1 LATDEGI
8 GVHPVL
14 NSTAARLRRS
24 APARLRGAVFGC
36 CSLLAASPAW
46 ADPLTF
52 EQALT
57 QASSEAPSLR
67 ADALGVEAAR
77 ASAVAAGRLPD
88 PRLSFGL
95 DGFPVSGPSAGRF
108 DDIMMTT
115 FKVGLQQDV
124 PSGARRGAERDIAEA
139 EIDVARARAATTLWE
154 VRIAAGRAWI
164 DLHYAE
170 RRLAVLDELLVS
182 LEPLWEAAPSGVA
195 SSRLRPA
202 QALGPVELKAD
213 LEDRRDRLR
222 ADLAAARAQ
231 LSRWTGDPAPRADG
245 PAPAIDLDPDARTV
259 RLADLPPLRAYRAAA
274 RRAEADIDLA
284 RAGRQPDWSFEVGYA
299 HRDAAFG
306 DLVSV
311 GASVRLPLFQA
322 SRQEPLIAARSAD
335 ALRVSAERESVE
347 RAWSAELE
355 GDLAQYASAR
365 TRWIRATEVVLP
377 NLRDRADLETASYGA
392 GAAGLADVLDAFT
405 SLANARLDAL
415 DREAEVARLAV
426 QITLTYG
433 SGQ

>member
-1 LATDEGI
+1 M
-8 GVHPVL
+8 L
-14 NSTAARLRRS
+14 NLFAGRARDS
-24 APARLRGAVFGC
+24 APAWLRAASFGC
-36 CSLLAASPAW
+36 CALLIAGFARAE
-46 ADPLTF
+46 PLTF

-57 QASSEAPSLR
+57 RAGSEAPSLR
-67 ADALGVEAAR
+67 ASALGVEAAQS
-77 ASAVAAGRLPD
+77 SATAAGQLPD
-88 PRLSFGL
+88 PRLSFGV

-108 DDIMMTT
+108 DAIMMTM
-115 FKVGLQQDV
+115 FKVGVQQDV
-124 PSGARRGAERDIAEA
+124 PSGARRRAERDIAEA
-139 EIDVARARAATTLWE
+139 DIDVARARAATTLWE

-170 RRLAVLDELLVS
+170 RRLTVLDELLAS
-182 LEPLWEAAPSGVA
+182 LEPLWDAGPSGVA

-213 LEDRRDRLR
+213 LEDRRDGLR

-274 RRAEADIDLA
+274 RRAGADVDLA
-284 RAGRQPDWSFEVGYA
+284 RAGRRPDWSFEVGYA
-299 HRDAAFG
+299 HRDPMFG

-311 GASVRLPLFQA
+311 GVSVRLPLFQG

-335 ALRVSAERESVE
+335 ARRVSAEREAAE
-347 RAWSAELE
+347 RALSAEFDS
-355 GDLAQYASAR
+355 DLAQYASAR
-365 TRWIRATEVVLP
+365 TRWIRARDVVLP
-377 NLRDRADLETASYGA
+377 NLRTRADLETASYAA
-392 GAAGLADVLDAFT
+392 GAAGLAQILDAFT
-405 SLANARLDAL
+405 ALANARLDAL
-415 DREAEVARLAV
+415 DREAEVARRAV

>member
-1 LATDEGI
+1 M
-8 GVHPVL
+8 L
-14 NSTAARLRRS
+14 NPLKGRARGS
-24 APARLRGAVFGC
+24 APARLGAVGFGVC
-36 CSLLAASPAW
+36 GLLSAGSVQ

-57 QASSEAPSLR
+57 LAASDAPSLR
-67 ADALGVEAAR
+67 ASALDVEAAQ
-77 ASAVAAGRLPD
+77 ASATAAGQLPD

-95 DGFPVSGPSAGRF
+95 DGFPISGPSAGRF
-108 DDIMMTT
+108 DGIMMTM

-124 PSGARRGAERDIAEA
+124 PSGARRRAERDIAEA
-139 EIDVARARAATTLWE
+139 DIDIARARAATTLWE
-154 VRIAAGRAWI
+154 VRVAAGEAWI
-164 DLHYAE
+164 DLHYAD
-170 RRLAVLDELLVS
+170 RRLAVLEELLGS
-182 LEPLWEAAPSGVA
+182 LEPIWDAAPSGVA

-213 LEDRRDRLR
+213 LEDRRDRLQ
-222 ADLAAARAQ
+222 ADLAAARAR
-231 LSRWTGDPAPRADG
+231 LSRWTGDPIPTAEGSAPN
-245 PAPAIDLDPDARTV
+245 IDLDADARAV

-274 RRAEADIDLA
+274 QRAEADVDLA
-284 RAGRQPDWSFEVGYA
+284 RAARQPDWSFEVGYG
-299 HRDAAFG
+299 HRDPMFG

-347 RAWSAELE
+347 RAWSAELQS
-355 GDLAQYASAR
+355 DLARYSSAR
-365 TRWIRATEVVLP
+365 TRWIRARDVVLP
-377 NLRDRADLETASYGA
+377 NLRNRADLETASY
-392 GAAGLADVLDAFT
+392 AAGTAGLSDVLDAFT

-415 DREAEVARLAV
+415 DREAEAARLAV